1 MTAIERLALFA
12 TGLEERAVR
21 DSGLADEPKS
31 APEIR
36 SALRSLSASDREK
49 AIATAFRENDV
60 EVLASIYR
68 ARPVTWGG
76 TKEPVTE
83 MFAFYIDKASPE
95 LVQQRQAIESVSQGV
110 ELAAETFIRSAQK
123 WRDPVAAARG
133 EQQRDEFQRA
143 DVALK
148 AALGS

>member
-68 ARPVTWGG
+68 A
-76 TKEPVTE
+76 
-83 MFAFYIDKASPE
+83 
-95 LVQQRQAIESVSQGV
+95 
-110 ELAAETFIRSAQK
+110 
-123 WRDPVAAARG
+123 
-133 EQQRDEFQRA
+133 
-143 DVALK
+143 
-148 AALGS
+148 